1 MKLRFP
7 FAFSLLIGSCIFSFG
22 QNPQQ
27 NPQYYAPDPMAS
39 ISVEVTKMSASV
51 TELVKQMK
59 SFVDKF
65 QKVGGEIS
73 FDEKQ
78 KRLILAMET
87 LTRAEARLA
96 TLQKFQIDLTEKLN
110 ETRNK
115 LAQVELDLR
124 PPSVERSVTFSGT
137 TQTEEIRENRRTRL
151 TAEQRSL
158 SQLAQQISSNL
169 SETNDAVRDAQQMV
183 YRLRRQYLPQI
194 EKELFDQ

>member
-1 MKLRFP
+1 MKLCFP
-7 FAFSLLIGSCIFSFG
+7 LALFLLAGSCVFCFG

-27 NPQYYAPDPMAS
+27 NPQYYAPDPMAV
-39 ISVEVTKMSASV
+39 ISVELTKISQSV
-51 TELVKQMK
+51 NELTKQMK

-65 QKVGGEIS
+65 QKVGGEIT

-115 LAQVELDLR
+115 LAQVEIDLR
-124 PPSVERSVTFSGT
+124 PQSVERAVTFSGS
-137 TQTEEIRENRRTRL
+137 TQTEEIRENRRAKL
-151 TAEQRSL
+151 LAEQRSL
-158 SQLAQQISSNL
+158 SSLSQQIASNL
-169 SETNDAVRDAQQMV
+169 AETSEAVRDAQSMV
-183 YRLRRQYLPQI
+183 YRLRRLYLPQI
-194 EKELFDQ
+194 ERELFNQ